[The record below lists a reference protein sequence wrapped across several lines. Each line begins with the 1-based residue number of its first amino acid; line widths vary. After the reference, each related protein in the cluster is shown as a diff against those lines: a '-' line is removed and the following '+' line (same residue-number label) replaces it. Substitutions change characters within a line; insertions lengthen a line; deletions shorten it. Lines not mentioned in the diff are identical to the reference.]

1 MKNKTLGI
9 IGLFGAPFLL
19 IGFTLEHIYPHLADS
34 WFTGFWGL
42 MYMIGW
48 TSSIIGL
55 QRMEAT
61 GTSAGGKAI
70 LWIVHISLLLANV
83 SNLIQLLSPHNKP
96 DWFFYIDLFWPL
108 SNLLMLVV
116 GFACLSAKRIKIE
129 QRYIPMVVGLWLPF
143 SLPFWK
149 INGSTSAMI
158 VSGVYSAI
166 AWSLLAA
173 MVMKMDEEK
182 TEPCKP
188 YNKVV
193 LHI

>member
-19 IGFTLEHIYPHLADS
+19 IGFTLEHIYPHLANS

-61 GTSAGGKAI
+61 GNTTWGKAI
-70 LWIVHISLLLANV
+70 LWIVHVSLLLANV
-83 SNLIQLLSPHNKP
+83 SNVIQLVTPHNKP

-108 SNLLMLVV
+108 SNILMLIV
-116 GFACLSAKRIKIE
+116 GIMCLSAKKIKIE
-129 QRYIPMVVGLWLPF
+129 QRYIPLVVGLWLPF

-158 VSGVYSAI
+158 ISGIYSAI
-166 AWSLLAA
+166 AWTLLAS
-173 MVMKMDEEK
+173 MLIKNRQEQ
-182 TEPCKP
+182 TEQ
-188 YNKVV
+188 NKAYHQVALNV
-193 LHI
+193 